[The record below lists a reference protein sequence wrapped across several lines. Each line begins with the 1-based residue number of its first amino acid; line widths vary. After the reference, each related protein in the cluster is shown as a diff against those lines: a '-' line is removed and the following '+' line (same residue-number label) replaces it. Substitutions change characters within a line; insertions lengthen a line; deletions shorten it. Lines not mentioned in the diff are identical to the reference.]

1 MEELQKKF
9 KDALDKSK
17 EKVKTFINE
26 IFGKGNLDGYKDKEL
41 YRCFYEFNF
50 DWFNFAHKDF
60 NFNKKDGEYGECIK
74 KNKWYKDYKELPKLD
89 NIKKS
94 FRDLNEKIG
103 ENVDDV
109 DGKLIAISKDSNE
122 FRGGGNNDPD
132 SMNIVR
138 DILFVIY
145 SDVIETAW
153 DKMEQSTDIID
164 LFKGDTMN
172 SFHYSFGK
180 LKYNGRIVE
189 DSREEYIFMYDY
201 IDGFSNM
208 EGVDEESIKKIKE
221 FFNQYHTLGNFVLS
235 PAITVKRQSINKY
248 RRRYENDNYYAYID
262 ELFKARAENKNEM
275 LTLLIDANKG
285 FFSQFKEKKDYYEA
299 MDIPG
304 EYGKIYYFLGKEA
317 MDIPCEYRK
326 IYYFLRKEA
335 KDKKDYDSIKNYID
349 TTEEI
354 IKYRCSLMIDKLF
367 EKLNEE

>member
-1 MEELQKKF
+1 MKELQKNF
-9 KDALDKSK
+9 GDALKESK
-17 EKVKTFINE
+17 KKVKTFINE
-26 IFGKGNLDGYKDKEL
+26 IFGNGNGNLDGYKDKEL

-50 DWFNFAHKDF
+50 DWFNFEHKDF
-60 NFNKKDGEYGECIK
+60 NFNKKDGEYGECIN
-74 KNKWYKDYKELPKLD
+74 KNGWYKDYKELPKLD

-94 FRDLNEKIG
+94 FRDLNEKIRG
-103 ENVDDV
+103 NVDD
-109 DGKLIAISKDSNE
+109 KLMAISKDENK

-145 SDVIETAW
+145 SDVIKTAW
-153 DKMEQSTDIID
+153 KAWNKMEQSTDIID

-189 DSREEYIFMYDY
+189 DSRKEYIFMYDY

-235 PAITVKRQSINKY
+235 PAITVEEQSINMY
-248 RRRYENDNYYAYID
+248 RKNYENDNYYAYID
-262 ELFKARAENKNEM
+262 ELFKARAANKNEM
-275 LTLLIDANKG
+275 LTLLKDKNKG

-299 MDIPG
+299 MDIPC
-304 EYGKIYYFLGKEA
+304 EYG
-317 MDIPCEYRK
+317 K

-349 TTEEI
+349 KTEEI

-367 EKLNEE
+367 EKLNEK

>member
-1 MEELQKKF
+1 MKKSQEDF
-9 KDALDKSK
+9 DNALEKSK
-17 EKVKTFINE
+17 KKVKTFINE
-26 IFGKGNLDGYKDKEL
+26 IFGNGTPDGYKDKEL

-50 DWFNFAHKDF
+50 DWFNFAHKHF

-74 KNKWYKDYKELPKLD
+74 KNGWYKDYKELPKLD

-103 ENVDDV
+103 GNVDD
-109 DGKLIAISKDSNE
+109 KLIAISKDSKE

-132 SMNIVR
+132 SMNIVC

-153 DKMEQSTDIID
+153 GKMDQSTDIID

-180 LKYNGRIVE
+180 LKYNGKIVKK
-189 DSREEYIFMYDY
+189 STREYIFMYDY

-235 PAITVKRQSINKY
+235 PAIIVKRQSINTY
-248 RRRYENDNYYAYID
+248 RKRYENDNYYAYID
-262 ELFKARAENKNEM
+262 ELFKTRAENKNEM
-275 LTLLIDANKG
+275 LTLLTDANKG

-299 MDIPG
+299 MDIPC
-304 EYGKIYYFLGKEA
+304 EYGKIYYFLRE
-317 MDIPCEYRK
+317 
-326 IYYFLRKEA
+326 EA

-349 TTEEI
+349 KTEEI

>member
-1 MEELQKKF
+1 MKKLQGNF
-9 KDALDKSK
+9 DDALEESK
-17 EKVKTFINE
+17 KNVKIFINK
-26 IFGKGNLDGYKDKEL
+26 IFGNGNSDGYKDKEL

-50 DWFNFAHKDF
+50 DWFNFEHTDF

-74 KNKWYKDYKELPKLD
+74 KDGWYKDYKELPKLD

-94 FRDLNEKIG
+94 FRDLNKKIEG
-103 ENVDDV
+103 NVDE
-109 DGKLIAISKDSNE
+109 KLIAISEDGNK
-122 FRGGGNNDPD
+122 FRGKNDPD
-132 SMNIVR
+132 SMNIVC

-145 SDVIETAW
+145 SDVIKKAW
-153 DKMEQSTDIID
+153 DKMEQSTGIID

-172 SFHYSFGK
+172 SFHYSFGR
-180 LKYNGRIVE
+180 LKYNGEIVKK
-189 DSREEYIFMYDY
+189 STREYIFMYDY

-235 PAITVKRQSINKY
+235 PAIIVKRQSINKY
-248 RRRYENDNYYAYID
+248 RNHYENDNYYAYID
-262 ELFKARAENKNEM
+262 ELFKTRAENKNEM
-275 LTLLIDANKG
+275 LTLLTDANKG

-299 MDIPG
+299 MDIPC
-304 EYGKIYYFLGKEA
+304 EYGEIYYS
-317 MDIPCEYRK
+317 
-326 IYYFLRKEA
+326 LREEA

-349 TTEEI
+349 KTEEI

>member
-1 MEELQKKF
+1 MKKSQENF
-9 KDALDKSK
+9 DNALEKSK

-26 IFGKGNLDGYKDKEL
+26 IFGNGNRNLDGYKDKEL

-50 DWFNFAHKDF
+50 DWFNF
-60 NFNKKDGEYGECIK
+60 NFNEKDGECIK
-74 KNKWYKDYKELPKLD
+74 RDVWYKELPKLD
-89 NIKKS
+89 NIENS
-94 FRDLNEKIG
+94 FQDLNKEIK
-103 ENVDDV
+103 ENVHD
-109 DGKLIAISKDSNE
+109 KLMAISKDKNK

-145 SDVIETAW
+145 SDVIKTAW
-153 DKMEQSTDIID
+153 GKMEQSTGIID

-189 DSREEYIFMYDY
+189 GSREEYIFMYGY

-248 RRRYENDNYYAYID
+248 RNHYENDNYYEYIG
-262 ELFKARAENKNEM
+262 ELFKTSAENKNEM
-275 LTLLIDANKG
+275 LTLLLDANKG
-285 FFSQFKEKKDYYEA
+285 FFSQFKEEKDYYEA
-299 MDIPG
+299 MDIP
-304 EYGKIYYFLGKEA
+304 
-317 MDIPCEYRK
+317 CEYRES
-326 IYYFLRKEA
+326 YHLLREEA
-335 KDKKDYDSIKNYID
+335 KSKKDYDSIKNYID
-349 TTEEI
+349 KTEEI